1 MPQPM
6 KPIQR
11 LINNA
16 ALLVAVASIAYGI
29 LQRSRYANDKH
40 QIRQFED
47 PMAERE
53 APPAQSE
60 HWQVKP
66 GSIYDGDTL
75 RVQRDGEEMK
85 VRFCGIDAPEKQ
97 QALGVKAR
105 DYLRSLVA
113 RGNGSI
119 VVVPVEKDRY
129 GRTVAEL
136 FVMLPGESEIH
147 LNSEMVAAGMAFHY
161 AQYSGNC
168 PNQRAIVMAQEM
180 AKQQRLGVWADGSPE
195 YPWEWRRK

>member
-1 MPQPM
+1 M
-6 KPIQR
+6 KLTKK

-16 ALLVAVASIAYGI
+16 ALLVGVGLIAFGFDRGSREGFDLSVVA
-29 LQRSRYANDKH
+29 
-40 QIRQFED
+40 
-47 PMAERE
+47 RE
-53 APPAQSE
+53 PRIEEMSE

-66 GSIYDGDTL
+66 DSVYDGDTL
-75 RVQRDGEEMK
+75 RVVRGREEMK
-85 VRFCGIDAPEKQ
+85 IRFCGIDAPEKD
-97 QALGVKAR
+97 QALGVQAR
-105 DYLRSLVA
+105 DYLRSLVE
-113 RGNGSI
+113 RGNGSV

-136 FVMLPGESEIH
+136 FVMESGGEIH

-168 PNQRAIVMAQEM
+168 PNQRSIVMAEDM
-180 AKQQRLGVWADGSPE
+180 AKEKRLGVWANGTPE